1 MRIRIRPA
9 QHPSVATIL
18 IGPNGLYQDS
28 LTSILEENGYLVVD
42 AIGSLAE
49 FDPTLEPELILLSEF
64 GWGEITR
71 EVIPHLRRMAPKARI
86 AILAE
91 PSDGT
96 ALRELLEMGVQACLD
111 VLMQPEALVK
121 SLNVIMQ
128 GNIVMPMGV
137 VPHLGRSGTKAPAT
151 YLLPTP
157 PAAARGLG
165 ANETLTE
172 REVEILAYLA
182 AGLSNKLIAR
192 RLSIAEATVKI
203 HVKSI
208 LRKTGLQN
216 RTQAAIWTHRHGI
229 APADL
234 DIASD

>member
-1 MRIRIRPA
+1 MRIRLRSA
-9 QHPSVATIL
+9 QHPSVATVL
-18 IGPNGLYQDS
+18 IGQNGLYLDG

-42 AIGSLAE
+42 SIGSIAE
-49 FDPTLEPELILLSEF
+49 FDPSLEPELILLSEW
-64 GWGEITR
+64 GWDESPR
-71 EVIPHLRRMAPKARI
+71 EVIPRLRGLAPRARI

-91 PSDGT
+91 PSDAT
-96 ALRELLEMGVQACLD
+96 TLREWLAMGVRACLD
-111 VLMQPEALVK
+111 VLTQPEALVK
-121 SLNVIMQ
+121 SLNVVMQ

-137 VPHLGRSGTKAPAT
+137 VPHLGRSCVASPSHR
-151 YLLPTP
+151 P
-157 PAAARGLG
+157 PAAPDAPRGLA
-165 ANETLTE
+165 ANETLTD

-229 APADL
+229 APARL
-234 DIASD
+234 DAALD